1 MKRYK
6 YKAKDQEGKVIT
18 GEVEATNDKQAARLL
33 RQKNLTIIT
42 KTPKKE
48 IPFNL
53 IKKYKERVTQGDI
66 TNFTRQL
73 ATMVN
78 AGLPLTEAILILRNQ
93 LKGKMLS
100 IISEI
105 LSDVEEGNR
114 LSVSMETTTKFSS
127 MVVLA

>member
-1 MKRYK
+1 MRRYK
-6 YKAKDQEGKVIT
+6 YKAKDQEGNVIT

-42 KTPKKE
+42 ITPKKE
-48 IPFNL
+48 IPFNFL
-53 IKKYKERVTQGDI
+53 KKYKERVTQGDV

-78 AGLPLTEAILILRNQ
+78 AGLPITEAILILRNQ
-93 LKGKMLS
+93 SKGSMQK

-105 LSDVEEGNR
+105 KLKLLQEPVPMIPGI
-114 LSVSMETTTKFSS
+114 L
-127 MVVLA
+127 